1 MNPAST
7 LRGARLGP
15 SEQSAENGG
24 GVRPGTRILIV
35 DEEPELLDLLLAY
48 FLAAEY
54 EVETATN
61 GTEAVVA
68 VSRQRPDVVLL
79 DINMPCVN
87 GVEALKEI
95 MKIDQS
101 IAVLM
106 VTGNGELPVT
116 VDAIR
121 NGAFGYVPKPFDLR
135 YLDHLIA
142 ASLGRSQPRRSNA
155 SRDAPPRTPKTR
167 IQNDASTI
175 RPLAIGGPSRN
186 FGTTLPSAA
195 GRRKPKRLSTALAR
209 QLRRLRSPAA
219 DT

>member
-1 MNPAST
+1 M
-7 LRGARLGP
+7 GP

-35 DEEPELLDLLLAY
+35 DDEPELLDLLLAY

-79 DINMPCVN
+79 DINMPCMN

-101 IAVLM
+101 IGVIM

-142 ASLGRSQPRRSNA
+142 ASLGRAQP
-155 SRDAPPRTPKTR
+155 
-167 IQNDASTI
+167 
-175 RPLAIGGPSRN
+175 
-186 FGTTLPSAA
+186 
-195 GRRKPKRLSTALAR
+195 
-209 QLRRLRSPAA
+209 LR
-219 DT
+219 

>member
-7 LRGARLGP
+7 LLGARWRP
-15 SEQSAENGG
+15 SEQSAQNGG
-24 GVRPGTRILIV
+24 GVTAGTRILIV
-35 DEEPELLDLLLAY
+35 DDEPALLDLLLTY
-48 FLAAEY
+48 FLASNY

-61 GTEAVVA
+61 GTDAIVA

-79 DINMPCVN
+79 DINMPRMN

-101 IAVLM
+101 IGVIM
-106 VTGNGELPVT
+106 VTGNDELPVT

-142 ASLGRSQPRRSNA
+142 ASLGRSQPRR
-155 SRDAPPRTPKTR
+155 
-167 IQNDASTI
+167 
-175 RPLAIGGPSRN
+175 
-186 FGTTLPSAA
+186 
-195 GRRKPKRLSTALAR
+195 
-209 QLRRLRSPAA
+209 
-219 DT
+219 